1 LGFWAFVNQLEADQ
15 DHLLNETDAGS
26 AAQPASPCPD
36 SHNSIAA
43 HKRSTFT
50 PFGASSAAPS
60 SSLTRPRFLAHRC
73 VHKPSGNFKPSLCF
87 TTPSASTDDLDRP
100 EGSKTISSIE
110 EKSELRQKPIEWN
123 AIRANCDHQ
132 RAWKKNQE
140 PWKNQQE
147 EAWRKEQE
155 KPNIDSQEAAS
166 HTDEISAEVTS
177 SAAAPSS
184 PTRPRFIAHPKF
196 SGKFKPSKYFT
207 YPTKNSSGELDDAAA
222 TDSQC

>member
-60 SSLTRPRFLAHRC
+60 SSLTRPRF
-73 VHKPSGNFKPSLCF
+73 V
-87 TTPSASTDDLDRP
+87 
-100 EGSKTISSIE
+100 
-110 EKSELRQKPIEWN
+110 
-123 AIRANCDHQ
+123 
-132 RAWKKNQE
+132 
-140 PWKNQQE
+140 
-147 EAWRKEQE
+147 
-155 KPNIDSQEAAS
+155 
-166 HTDEISAEVTS
+166 
-177 SAAAPSS
+177 
-184 PTRPRFIAHPKF
+184 AHPKF
-196 SGKFKPSKYFT
+196 YGKFKPSKYFT